1 MTSSKLAV
9 VAGAG
14 GALGPALGIALGN
27 AGFRTVGISRELPPK
42 GFDDHVSADLA
53 DTRAAE
59 NAFSTILSRHGT
71 PSVLIYNAHRFLI
84 ETFEN
89 TSPDDFEAVWRTDTL
104 GAFVAAKTLLP
115 SMLEEGGTVLFSGAT
130 ASTRGSARFS
140 AFASAKFALRGLAQS
155 LAREYGPQG
164 IHVAHIVIDGL
175 IDGGY
180 AQQLYDVP
188 SADCISPEALA
199 REYLNLIQQPRS
211 VWSHEI
217 DIRPFNGKF

>member
-1 MTSSKLAV
+1 MTSNKLAV

-14 GALGPALGIALGN
+14 GALGPALAMALGN
-27 AGFRTVGISRELPPK
+27 AGYRTIGLSRNDPGE
-42 GFDDHVSADLA
+42 GFDDFVPADLA
-53 DTRAAE
+53 DPQAAE
-59 NAFSTILSRHGT
+59 SVFSSILSRHGA

-89 TSPDDFEAVWRTDTL
+89 TTLDDFETVWRTDTL

-115 SMLEEGGTVLFSGAT
+115 SMLEEGGTILFSGAT

-155 LAREYGPQG
+155 LAREYGARG

-175 IDGGY
+175 IDGGH
-180 AQQLYDVP
+180 AQQLFDVP
-188 SADCISPEALA
+188 PADCISPEALA
-199 REYLNLIQQPRS
+199 REYLNLIQQPQS